1 MIEQSPSKA
10 VHAEL
15 DIEPK
20 SQVTQGQSLSP
31 RFSSFLTR
39 GTTLGSLIEETQIV
53 NPVNPPTPREEGE
66 VRKDPPLAEQVIS
79 TAEGGSH
86 HVTVTKQEILALT
99 NVLNRIP
106 RSFLTGEGTSGGHVS
121 LNVVNDPPISPTR
134 PLAGSSRDTVTTST
148 GEETRLCSSGEEA
161 VVLTGKRQRPKYSL
175 KTSMLRKHPV
185 LQFSATGPIDREMS
199 PYKWW
204 CRVCRVELSLMSR
217 GVLELLSHYR
227 TEGHLVKEH
236 RIRLETPGAP
246 LFDQHENE
254 LLGIALQEA
263 KRIAKEMYPISPQL
277 DSCKLLVGQ
286 ERIPDLTS
294 TTSPSESIIAQI
306 SVLEHGLRNGGHI
319 DCFIGIWNEM
329 ATHTLG
335 TSEARN
341 FSWNHPRLFV
351 SVVFFLFVPDV

>member
-1 MIEQSPSKA
+1 MA
-10 VHAEL
+10 
-15 DIEPK
+15 
-20 SQVTQGQSLSP
+20 
-31 RFSSFLTR
+31 
-39 GTTLGSLIEETQIV
+39 
-53 NPVNPPTPREEGE
+53 
-66 VRKDPPLAEQVIS
+66 
-79 TAEGGSH
+79 
-86 HVTVTKQEILALT
+86 KQEILALT

-161 VVLTGKRQRPKYSL
+161 VVPTGKRQRPKYSL

-185 LQFSATGPIDREMS
+185 LQFSATGPIDRERS

-227 TEGHLVKEH
+227 TEGHLVREH

-263 KRIAKEMYPISPQL
+263 KRIANEMYPISPQL

-286 ERIPDLTS
+286 ERLPDLTS

-306 SVLEHGLRNGGHI
+306 SVLEHGLRNGRHI
-319 DCFIGIWNEM
+319 DCFIGTWNEM

-335 TSEARN
+335 NSEARN

-351 SVVFFLFVPDV
+351 SVVFLFITT

>member
-1 MIEQSPSKA
+1 MPLQSTSAIMIGQSPSKA
-10 VHAEL
+10 VHAEP

-20 SQVTQGQSLSP
+20 SRVAQGESLSP

-39 GTTLGSLIEETQIV
+39 GTTFGSLIGQTQIV
-53 NPVNPPTPREEGE
+53 NPVDPPTPREEGE

-79 TAEGGSH
+79 TAEGSSH

-99 NVLNRIP
+99 NVSNRIP

-134 PLAGSSRDTVTTST
+134 PLAGSSRDTDTTST
-148 GEETRLCSSGEEA
+148 GEETRLCSSGEES
-161 VVLTGKRQRPKYSL
+161 VVPTGKRQRPKYSL

-185 LQFSATGPIDREMS
+185 LHFSATGPIDRERS

-204 CRVCRVELSLMSR
+204 RRVCRVELSLMSR

-227 TEGHLVKEH
+227 TEGHLVREH

-277 DSCKLLVGQ
+277 DFCKLLVGQ
-286 ERIPDLTS
+286 KRLPDLTS
-294 TTSPSESIIAQI
+294 TASPSESIIAQI

-341 FSWNHPRLFV
+341 FS
-351 SVVFFLFVPDV
+351 